1 MKLAFGIFKY
11 FPHGGLQRDMMRI
24 AQAAAARGH
33 EVTIYCGCW
42 DDAPPASDKIGVRV
56 LGAFGLTNHGRARSF
71 AARFAESTASA
82 DLRVGFNR
90 MPGLDVYFAADN
102 CFALGAMRHSRFWR
116 ALLPRYRIFQEFEE
130 AIFQPSS
137 KTMIMYL
144 TPGQK
149 RDFQTIYCTPESRF
163 RLLPP
168 GIPPDRRRPEEPEAQ
183 QLRAGKRNA
192 LGVLENE
199 TLLIQIGSGFRTKGV
214 DRTVTAFAALPP
226 ELRGKSRLL
235 IAGRESSGKYQKL
248 ARRLGVADR
257 VIFAGGRDDVAEL
270 LLASDL
276 MVHPARNEATGTV
289 LVEAIAS
296 GVPVICSG
304 NCGFENFVRA
314 SGGVVLNE
322 PFSQHEL
329 ERELAKSIGVP
340 GRLEKM
346 TAAARSYGKKA
357 DFYQR
362 AEVAVNVIE
371 GVGHAVKRGA

>member
-24 AQAAAARGH
+24 AEAAVRRGH
-33 EVTIYCGCW
+33 EVTIYCGSW
-42 DDAPPASDKIGVRV
+42 EGAPAPEGIVVRV
-56 LGAFGLTNHGRARSF
+56 FKLRGLSNHGRARSF
-71 AARFAESTASA
+71 AARFAESAAEA

-116 ALLPRYRIFQEFEE
+116 AVLPRYRIFREFEE

-137 KTMIMYL
+137 RTMVMYL

-149 RDFQTIYCTPESRF
+149 RDFQTVYCTPESRF

-168 GIPPDRRRPEEPEAQ
+168 GIPPDRRRPEESEA
-183 QLRAGKRNA
+183 LRRRNEKRRA
-192 LGVLENE
+192 FGVLENE
-199 TLLIQIGSGFRTKGV
+199 VLLIQIGSGFRTKGV
-214 DRTVTAFAALPP
+214 DRTVTAFAVLPP

-235 IAGRESSGKYQKL
+235 IAGRESGRKYQKL
-248 ARRLGVADR
+248 ARRLGVENR
-257 VIFAGGRDDVAEL
+257 VIFAGGRDDVADL
-270 LLASDL
+270 LLAADL

-289 LVEAIAS
+289 LVEAIAA
-296 GVPVICSG
+296 GIPVICSG

-322 PFSQHEL
+322 PFSPHEL

-346 TAAARSYGKKA
+346 TAAVRNYGKKA

-371 GVGHAVKRGA
+371 GVGDAVKRRA

>member
-11 FPHGGLQRDMMRI
+11 FPYGGLQRDMMQI

-42 DDAPPASDKIGVRV
+42 DAPPAPDKIEVRV
-56 LGAFGLTNHGRARSF
+56 LGAFGLSNHGRARSF
-71 AARFAESTASA
+71 AARFAESAAEA
-82 DLRVGFNR
+82 DLRIGFNR

-102 CFALGAMRHSRFWR
+102 CFALGALRHSGVWR
-116 ALLPRYRIFQEFEE
+116 AILPRYRIFQEFEE

-137 KTMIMYL
+137 KTMVMYL

-149 RDFQTIYCTPESRF
+149 RDFQTVYCTPESRF

-168 GIPPDRRRPEEPEAQ
+168 GIPTDRRRPEESEA
-183 QLRAGKRNA
+183 LRRRGAKRSA
-192 LGVLENE
+192 FGVLENE
-199 TLLIQIGSGFRTKGV
+199 MLLIQIGSGFRTKGV
-214 DRTVTAFAALPP
+214 DRTVAAFAALPS
-226 ELRGKSRLL
+226 ELRGRSRLL
-235 IAGRESSGKYQKL
+235 IAGRESSRRYEKL
-248 ARRLGVADR
+248 ARRLRVDDR
-257 VIFAGGRDDVAEL
+257 VIFVGGRDDVADL

-276 MVHPARNEATGTV
+276 MLHPARKEAAGSV
-289 LVEAIAS
+289 LVEAIAA
-296 GVPVICSG
+296 GIPVVCSG

-322 PFSQHEL
+322 PFSQHEF
-329 ERELAKSIGVP
+329 EREVAKCIGVP

-346 TAAARSYGKKA
+346 TAAVRNYAKTA

-371 GVGHAVKRGA
+371 GVGHALKRGA

>member
-1 MKLAFGIFKY
+1 
-11 FPHGGLQRDMMRI
+11 
-24 AQAAAARGH
+24 
-33 EVTIYCGCW
+33 
-42 DDAPPASDKIGVRV
+42 
-56 LGAFGLTNHGRARSF
+56 
-71 AARFAESTASA
+71 
-82 DLRVGFNR
+82 

-116 ALLPRYRIFQEFEE
+116 AVLPRYRIFREFEE

-137 KTMIMYL
+137 RTMVMYL

-149 RDFQTIYCTPESRF
+149 RDFQTVYCTPESRF

-168 GIPPDRRRPEEPEAQ
+168 GIPPDRRRPEESEA
-183 QLRAGKRNA
+183 LRRRNEKRRA
-192 LGVLENE
+192 FGVLENE
-199 TLLIQIGSGFRTKGV
+199 VLLIQIGSGFRTKGV

-235 IAGRESSGKYQKL
+235 IAGRESGRKYQKL
-248 ARRLGVADR
+248 ARSLGVENR
-257 VIFAGGRDDVAEL
+257 VIFAGGRDDVADL
-270 LLASDL
+270 LLAADL

-289 LVEAIAS
+289 LVEAIAA
-296 GVPVICSG
+296 GIPVICSG

-322 PFSQHEL
+322 PFSPHEL

-346 TAAARSYGKKA
+346 TAAVRNYGKKA

-371 GVGHAVKRGA
+371 GVGDAVKRRA